1 MSLKKCIAL
10 FVMLLVI
17 SIFTKVNAETK
28 PHFYIGEAVKYENA
42 ENVSVDILLEN
53 PNEKMATLSLR
64 LGYDSNQLEYV
75 NAKAGK
81 DLNAT
86 MKLAEKVENEDEIAI
101 GALSLTGFSKGGTY
115 YTVNFKVKDEK
126 AKEIPITLKVKEAT
140 DGDGNNIEC
149 ETSNGVIKV
158 TNKTLKNVEQNS
170 KIESVPSFEIN
181 EIQEFQTMEEIIS
194 NNTDIEFSSSDILE
208 YESSDATIVEFSEDG
223 TIFPKNDGTA
233 NVKVKLNDNQ
243 ISEMEIQIE
252 NGKVTKM
259 KTLDNIAKESENYKK
274 EITDNQEQV
283 KIEADKY
290 FQEDKNTMLSNTQV
304 EIKEKNNI
312 AIYIIIAVVI
322 LVIIISFIII
332 KKRGGNK

>member
-1 MSLKKCIAL
+1 MTVKRKIAVL
-10 FVMLLVI
+10 IMLLII
-17 SIFTKVNAETK
+17 SSFTKVNAETK
-28 PHFYIGEAVKYENA
+28 PHFYIGEAIKYENA
-42 ENVSVDILLEN
+42 ENVSVEILLDN

-75 NAKAGK
+75 NAKPGK

-101 GALSLTGFSKGGTY
+101 GALSLSGFSKGGTY
-115 YTVNFKVKDEK
+115 YTVNFKVKDES

-149 ETSNGVIKV
+149 ETSNGVIKIS
-158 TNKTLKNVEQNS
+158 KESSENVEQNS
-170 KIESVPSFEIN
+170 KIEKIPSFEIT
-181 EIQEFQTMEEIIS
+181 EIQDFQTMEEVIS

-208 YESSDATIVEFSEDG
+208 YESSDATVVEFSEDG

-233 NVKVKLNDNQ
+233 NIKIKLNDNQ
-243 ISEMEIQIE
+243 ISEMEIQVE

-259 KTLDNIAKESENYKK
+259 KTLDNIVKESENQK
-274 EITDNQEQV
+274 QV

-290 FQEDKNTMLSNTQV
+290 FEEDKNTMSSNTQDQI
-304 EIKEKNNI
+304 EENDNI
-312 AIYIIIAVVI
+312 AIYIVIAVII